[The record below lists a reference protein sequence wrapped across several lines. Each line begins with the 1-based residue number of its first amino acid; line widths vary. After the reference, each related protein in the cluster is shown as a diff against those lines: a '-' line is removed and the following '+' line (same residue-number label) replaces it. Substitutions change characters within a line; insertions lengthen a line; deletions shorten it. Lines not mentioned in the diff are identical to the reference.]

1 MRKPRAFFLLPLVLL
16 LFVSQDV
23 EQLPLNQQ
31 TLNQLAERATLQ
43 LEELTNSIE
52 KLKEYNSNLELNLSQ
67 SVEQRQTLEQQFTNS
82 LTLANDYLTSM
93 NLYKDRLQ
101 NSQRINRILWI
112 VLIAWT
118 ALKVLRVILGFVKPV
133 INKVI
138 PWWLDVFI

>member
-52 KLKEYNSNLELNLSQ
+52 KLKEYNSNLEQNLSQ